1 MEAGMLEPGTL
12 IDVDDRYV
20 YLTIGR
26 PLNERFD
33 DEGVTEALQLDTSSP
48 DVGMRS
54 LTMWFSIERPS
65 HRCLWRN
72 TCS

>member
-1 MEAGMLEPGTL
+1 MLESGML

-33 DEGVTEALQLDTSSP
+33 DEHVTFSALQLDTCDP
-48 DVGMRS
+48 DVGMCS

-65 HRCLWRN
+65 HRVLWRN

>member
-1 MEAGMLEPGTL
+1 MLEPGVL

-33 DEGVTEALQLDTSSP
+33 DEGVTEALQLDTCDP

-54 LTMWFSIERPS
+54 WATRFSIEQQS